1 MSKCYQQMIKVSA
14 SKERV
19 WKEEIQRHLRCL
31 GSIGMLLYGGG
42 GDLSMPGGGADA
54 EGWYPMF

>member
-1 MSKCYQQMIKVSA
+1 MIKVAA
-14 SKERV
+14 SKKRV
-19 WKEEIQRHLRCL
+19 QNEEIHRNLRCL

>member
-1 MSKCYQQMIKVSA
+1 MIKVAA

-19 WKEEIQRHLRCL
+19 QNEEIQRNLRCL